1 MVQAAM
7 PNITALQLTLLGTQI
22 NLVSHSSLA
31 DSGDV
36 VTAAAMPILMLQG
49 AVSSMASIKD
59 IGEKAADAKKKV
71 RRITPFPSHGEAK
84 RSVLEANNVMN
95 LPPQEL
101 ILGIL
106 SAVLLVIP
114 FAGEALG
121 ALGITA
127 TTISRVALLISELG
141 NAAISIVDIVDNPLA
156 APLAILG
163 TLVGA
168 GGFSGGERSAYK
180 AAADARRSLS
190 STDLLKFSDDFR
202 AKDETVQKIVE
213 ACIRY

>member
-22 NLVSHSSLA
+22 NLVAHSNLA

-36 VTAAAMPILMLQG
+36 ITAAAMPILMLQG
-49 AVSSMASIKD
+49 AVSSMASIKE

-71 RRITPFPSHGEAK
+71 RRVKPSPHGEPE
-84 RSVLEANNVMN
+84 RSVLAANKAADS
-95 LPPQEL
+95 LSQEL

-180 AAADARRSLS
+180 KAADARRSLS
-190 STDLLKFSDDFR
+190 SADLLKFSDDFR
-202 AKDETVQKIVE
+202 AKDETVQKIVG
-213 ACIRY
+213 ACIKY